1 MSIAHF
7 TLATRDIPRTADFF
21 RRAFGWTPLERPG
34 NIAADAAWLQI
45 APGHDLHLVY
55 VADFEPSGFE
65 GEYGRHVA
73 IFHPGEDFAGLRKRL
88 VSEGA
93 ELIDPLRP
101 TQFERFFFRDP
112 NGYVFEVIDAAGYA
126 RHSSGV

>member
-7 TLATRDIPRTADFF
+7 TLATRDIRRTADFF

-45 APGHDLHLVY
+45 APGYELHLVH
-55 VADFEPSGFE
+55 VADFEPSAFE

-73 IFHPGEDFAGLRKRL
+73 IFHRGDDFAGLRTRL
-88 VSEGA
+88 VAEGA
-93 ELIDPLRP
+93 ELIDPQRP
-101 TQFERFFFRDP
+101 TPFERFFFRD
-112 NGYVFEVIDAAGYA
+112 
-126 RHSSGV
+126 